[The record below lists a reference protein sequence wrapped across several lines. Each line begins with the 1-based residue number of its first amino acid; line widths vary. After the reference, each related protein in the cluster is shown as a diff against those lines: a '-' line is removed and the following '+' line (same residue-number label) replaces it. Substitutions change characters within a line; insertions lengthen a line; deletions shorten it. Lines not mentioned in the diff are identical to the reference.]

1 MASLT
6 HTKNGTWRAQVEH
19 RGRREY
25 KTFPNKSLASQWAKQ
40 REAEIAKGLLISV
53 DEAQRTP
60 LSDVIAE
67 YRKRVLPAKRNRSD
81 KWVLNTLEDVF
92 GDTRLISLTAKDVA
106 GFRDDRLEAG
116 LAPATVVKE
125 LNLLRVL
132 VDYAI
137 TDLGIYLPANPARIV
152 KNPSVKNS
160 RDRVFLEGEEA
171 RLLAAMQLPALVAI
185 TQLALETACRLGE
198 LLNIELHHI
207 DAQKR
212 TLHIPQTKTDV
223 PRTIPLSSRAVAILK
238 GMPKVK
244 KGERVFA
251 CWAAGDSFQNAWKR
265 AVTRAR
271 KAYEDECADRKVTPD
286 PRMLQDL
293 RFHDLRHISTSRL
306 ARIFPNVIELSRIT
320 GHTDLKTLSRYYHV
334 SAADLATRL
343 G

>member
-6 HTKNGTWRAQVEH
+6 QTKSGKWRVQVEH

-25 KTFPNKSLASQWAKQ
+25 KTFPNKSLADRWAKQ
-40 REAEIAKGLLISV
+40 RETEFAKGLLVSV

-60 LSDVIAE
+60 FSDVIAE
-67 YRKRVLPAKRNRSD
+67 YRKRVLPTKRNRSD
-81 KWVLNTLEDVF
+81 KWVLNTLEDAF
-92 GDTRLISLTAKDVA
+92 GDTRLISLTAKDIA

-132 VDYAI
+132 IDYAI
-137 TDLGIYLPANPARIV
+137 NDRGIYLPANPARIV
-152 KNPSVKNS
+152 KNPTVRNA
-160 RDRVFLEGEEA
+160 RDRLFLEGEEA

-198 LLNIELHHI
+198 LLNIEPHHF
-207 DAQKR
+207 DAVKR

-223 PRTIPLSSRAVAILK
+223 PRTIPLSSRAVAILE

-244 KGERVFA
+244 KGERVFV

-265 AVTRAR
+265 ALTRAR
-271 KAYEDECADRKVTPD
+271 MTYEDQCAEKNVTPD

-293 RFHDLRHISTSRL
+293 RFHDLRHIATSRL
-306 ARIFPNVIELSRIT
+306 AKVMPNVIELSRIT

-334 SAADLATRL
+334 SAAELAGRL